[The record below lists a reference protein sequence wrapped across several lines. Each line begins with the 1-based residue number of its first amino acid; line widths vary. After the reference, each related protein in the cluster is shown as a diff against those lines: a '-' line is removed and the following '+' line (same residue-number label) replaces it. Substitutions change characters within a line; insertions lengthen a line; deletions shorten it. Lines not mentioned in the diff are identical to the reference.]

1 MTNTKDPLVDAF
13 LNPVNA
19 LHRQYE
25 ALRAFYVDK
34 VPGKEVA
41 ARFNYTPGSF
51 RLLCHQF
58 RQDPHLPFFL
68 PNRHAPRATTAA
80 TPKTPVQHERVIA
93 LRKQNCSIYD
103 IQRALQERHE
113 PLSAPAIWKILT
125 AHGFAKLPR
134 RADEER
140 PRDARVAVAPVAVA
154 PVADARAFS
163 LTPRQWRTEFG
174 GLFLFI
180 PLLVALRFEEV
191 MARVKLPGT
200 AQIPA
205 AHAMRSLLAL
215 KLFGRARHRHVMPSV
230 FDEGLALFA
239 GLNAIPKRS
248 TLTEYSCRVDPRCY
262 PQLMRHWF
270 DALGTVGIE
279 RGESFHLDFHT
290 IPFHGE
296 DALLEKHYVSK
307 RSRRQKGILAFLAQ
321 DAQQQMFCYANADL
335 RKDEQN
341 DEVLR
346 FVAFWKA
353 RTGALPKEL
362 IFDSKLTTYANLN
375 TLNAQKIDFITLRRR
390 TEKIIEG
397 LHEHP
402 GAWRKIELK
411 NVARQYRF
419 PRILDQRI
427 TLDDYEG
434 PVRQI
439 AITDFGHEKPTLL
452 LTNQLRRSAVSLIE
466 FYARRMLIENSI
478 ADSVDFFHID
488 ALSSAVALKIHCD
501 LQLTLMASS
510 LYRLLGAK
518 IGKEYAT
525 AHSSHLFRDFIE
537 AQARVTIDNHTV
549 EVAFGKRAHSPLLL
563 AAGFQDTDVAVPWW
577 GGRKLKISFG

>member
-1 MTNTKDPLVDAF
+1 MTNTNDPLIDAF
-13 LNPVNA
+13 LSPVNA

-25 ALRAFYVDK
+25 ALRAFFVDK
-34 VPGKEVA
+34 VPGKDVA
-41 ARFNYTPGSF
+41 SRFNYTPGSF

-58 RQDPHLPFFL
+58 RQNPEVPFFL
-68 PNRHAPRATTAA
+68 ENRHALRAAA
-80 TPKTPVQHERVIA
+80 AAAKKPPALHERVIA

-103 IQRALQERHE
+103 IQRALEQKHQS
-113 PLSAPAIWKILT
+113 LSAPAIWKILKT
-125 AHGFAKLPR
+125 HGFAKLPR
-134 RADEER
+134 RVDEER
-140 PRDARVAVAPVAVA
+140 PVNARVEAA

-163 LTPRQWRTEFG
+163 LEPRHFRTEFG

-180 PLLVALRFEEV
+180 PFLVAMRFEAV
-191 MARVKLPGT
+191 MARVPLPGT
-200 AQIPA
+200 LQIPA
-205 AHAMRSLLAL
+205 VHAIRALLAL
-215 KLFGRARHRHVMPSV
+215 KLFGRARHQHVMPSV

-248 TLTEYSCRVDPRCY
+248 FLTEYSCRIEPRCY
-262 PQLMRHWF
+262 PILMQQWF

-321 DAQQQMFCYANADL
+321 DAEQQMFCYANADL
-335 RKDEQN
+335 RKDQQN
-341 DEVLR
+341 DEILR
-346 FVAFWKA
+346 FIEFWKA
-353 RTGALPKEL
+353 RTGTLPKEL
-362 IFDSKLTTYANLN
+362 IFDSKLTTYANLH
-375 TLNAQKIDFITLRRR
+375 TLNAQKINFITLRRR
-390 TEKIIEG
+390 TDKIIEG
-397 LHEHP
+397 LWEHKS
-402 GAWRKIELK
+402 AWRKIELS
-411 NVARQYRF
+411 NVARQFRF
-419 PRILDQRI
+419 PKILDQRI
-427 TLDDYEG
+427 TLDDYQG
-434 PVRQI
+434 PIRQI

-452 LTNQLRRSAVSLIE
+452 LTNQMRRSASSLIE

-478 ADSVDFFHID
+478 ADSVEFFHID
-488 ALSSAVALKIHCD
+488 ALSSAVALKINCD

-518 IGKEYAT
+518 IGKEYTT
-525 AHSSHLFRDFIE
+525 ADSSHLFRDFIE
-537 AQARVTIDNHTV
+537 ANAMVTITDNTV

-563 AAGFQDTDVAVPWW
+563 AAGFQNTELAVPWW

>member
-1 MTNTKDPLVDAF
+1 MPLTNTDDPLVDAF
-13 LNPVNA
+13 LSPVNA

-34 VPGKEVA
+34 IPGKDVA
-41 ARFNYTPGSF
+41 RRFNYTPGSF

-58 RQDPHLPFFL
+58 RQDPAVPFFL
-68 PNRHAPRATTAA
+68 PNRHALRAAA
-80 TPKTPVQHERVIA
+80 AAAKKAPALHERVIA

-103 IQRALQERHE
+103 IQRALQERDE
-113 PLSAPAIWKILT
+113 RLSAPAIWKILT
-125 AHGFAKLPR
+125 SHGFAKLPR

-140 PRDARVAVAPVAVA
+140 PVDARVETA

-163 LTPRQWRTEFG
+163 LEPRHFRTEFG

-180 PLLVALRFEEV
+180 PLLVALRFEAV
-191 MARVKLPGT
+191 IARVPLPGT
-200 AQIPA
+200 LQIPA
-205 AHAMRSLLAL
+205 VHAIRSLLAL

-239 GLNAIPKRS
+239 GLNAIP
-248 TLTEYSCRVDPRCY
+248 
-262 PQLMRHWF
+262 
-270 DALGTVGIE
+270 I
-279 RGESFHLDFHT
+279 
-290 IPFHGE
+290 HGE

-335 RKDEQN
+335 RKNQQN
-341 DEVLR
+341 DEILR
-346 FVAFWKA
+346 FVEFWKA
-353 RTGALPKEL
+353 RTGTLPKEL
-362 IFDSKLTTYANLN
+362 IFDSKLTTYANLSA
-375 TLNAQKIDFITLRRR
+375 LNAQKINFITLRRR

-397 LHEHP
+397 LREHKS
-402 GAWRKIELK
+402 AWRKIELS
-411 NVARQYRF
+411 NVARQFRF
-419 PRILDQRI
+419 PKILDQRI
-427 TLDDYEG
+427 ALDDYEG
-434 PVRQI
+434 PLRQI

-452 LTNQLRRSAVSLIE
+452 LTNQLRRSAPSLIE

-488 ALSSAVALKIHCD
+488 ALSSAVALKINCD

-518 IGKEYAT
+518 IGKEYTT

-537 AQARVTIDNHTV
+537 ARAHVTITGNSV

-563 AAGFQDTDVAVPWW
+563 AAGFQHTDVAVPWW

>member
-1 MTNTKDPLVDAF
+1 LTNTDDPLIDAF
-13 LNPVNA
+13 LSPVNA

-34 VPGKEVA
+34 IPSKDVA
-41 ARFNYTPGSF
+41 SRFNYTPGSF

-58 RQDPHLPFFL
+58 RQNPEVPFFL
-68 PNRHAPRATTAA
+68 ENRHALRAAA
-80 TPKTPVQHERVIA
+80 AAAKKPPALHEQVIA

-103 IQRALQERHE
+103 IQRALEQKHQS
-113 PLSAPAIWKILT
+113 LSAPAIWKILKT
-125 AHGFAKLPR
+125 HGFAKLPR

-140 PRDARVAVAPVAVA
+140 PVNARVEAA

-163 LTPRQWRTEFG
+163 LEPRHFRTEFG

-180 PLLVALRFEEV
+180 PLLVAMRFEAV
-191 MARVKLPGT
+191 MARVPLPGT
-200 AQIPA
+200 LQIPA
-205 AHAMRSLLAL
+205 VHAIRALLAL
-215 KLFGRARHRHVMPSV
+215 KLFGRARHQHVMPSV

-248 TLTEYSCRVDPRCY
+248 FLTEYSCRIEPRCY
-262 PQLMRHWF
+262 SILMQHWF

-321 DAQQQMFCYANADL
+321 DAGQQMFCYANADL
-335 RKDEQN
+335 RKDQQN
-341 DEVLR
+341 DEILR
-346 FVAFWKA
+346 FVEFWKM

-362 IFDSKLTTYANLN
+362 IFDSKLTTYANLS
-375 TLNAQKIDFITLRRR
+375 TLNAQKINFITLRRR

-397 LHEHP
+397 LWEHKS
-402 GAWRKIELK
+402 AWRKIELS
-411 NVARQYRF
+411 NVARQFRF
-419 PRILDQRI
+419 PKILDQRI
-427 TLDDYEG
+427 TLDDYQG
-434 PVRQI
+434 PIRQI

-452 LTNQLRRSAVSLIE
+452 LTNQMRRSASSLIE

-478 ADSVDFFHID
+478 ADSVEFFHID
-488 ALSSAVALKIHCD
+488 ALSSAVALKINCD

-518 IGKEYAT
+518 VGKEYTT
-525 AHSSHLFRDFIE
+525 ADSSHLFRDFIE
-537 AQARVTIDNHTV
+537 ANAMVTITDNTV

-563 AAGFQDTDVAVPWW
+563 AAGFQNTELAVPWW

>member
-1 MTNTKDPLVDAF
+1 MTNTDDPLIDAF
-13 LNPVNA
+13 LSPVNA

-34 VPGKEVA
+34 VPGKDVA
-41 ARFNYTPGSF
+41 SRFNYTPGSF

-58 RQDPHLPFFL
+58 RQNPEVPFFL
-68 PNRHAPRATTAA
+68 ENRHALRAAA
-80 TPKTPVQHERVIA
+80 AAAKKPPALHERVIA

-103 IQRALQERHE
+103 IQRALEQKHQS
-113 PLSAPAIWKILT
+113 LSAPAIWKILKT
-125 AHGFAKLPR
+125 HGFAKLPR

-140 PRDARVAVAPVAVA
+140 PVNARVEAA

-163 LTPRQWRTEFG
+163 LEPRHFRTEFG

-180 PLLVALRFEEV
+180 PLLVAMRFEAL
-191 MARVKLPGT
+191 MARVPLPGT
-200 AQIPA
+200 LQIPA
-205 AHAMRSLLAL
+205 VHAIRALLAL
-215 KLFGRARHRHVMPSV
+215 KLFGRARHQHVMPSV

-248 TLTEYSCRVDPRCY
+248 FLTEYSCRIEPHCY
-262 PQLMRHWF
+262 PILMQQWF

-279 RGESFHLDFHT
+279 RGDSFHLDFHT

-321 DAQQQMFCYANADL
+321 DADQQMFCYANADL
-335 RKDEQN
+335 RKDQQN
-341 DEVLR
+341 DEILR
-346 FVAFWKA
+346 FIEFWKA
-353 RTGALPKEL
+353 RTGTLPKEL
-362 IFDSKLTTYANLN
+362 IFDSKLTTYANLH
-375 TLNAQKIDFITLRRR
+375 TLNAQKINFITLRRR

-397 LHEHP
+397 LWEHKS
-402 GAWRKIELK
+402 AWRKIELS
-411 NVARQYRF
+411 NVARQFRF
-419 PRILDQRI
+419 PKILDQRI
-427 TLDDYEG
+427 TLDDYQG
-434 PVRQI
+434 PIRQI

-452 LTNQLRRSAVSLIE
+452 LTNQMRRSASSLIE

-478 ADSVDFFHID
+478 ADSVEFFHID
-488 ALSSAVALKIHCD
+488 ALSSAVALKMNCD

-518 IGKEYAT
+518 IGKEYTT
-525 AHSSHLFRDFIE
+525 ADSSQLFRDFIE
-537 AQARVTIDNHTV
+537 ANAMVTITDNTV

-563 AAGFQDTDVAVPWW
+563 AAGFQNTELAVPWW

>member
-1 MTNTKDPLVDAF
+1 MTNTDDPLIDAF
-13 LNPVNA
+13 LSPVNA

-34 VPGKEVA
+34 IPGKDVA
-41 ARFNYTPGSF
+41 SRFNYTPGSF

-58 RQDPHLPFFL
+58 RQNPEVPFFL
-68 PNRHAPRATTAA
+68 ENRHALRAAA
-80 TPKTPVQHERVIA
+80 AAAKKPPALHERVIA

-103 IQRALQERHE
+103 IQRALEQKHQS
-113 PLSAPAIWKILT
+113 LSAPAIWKILKT
-125 AHGFAKLPR
+125 HGFAKLPR

-140 PRDARVAVAPVAVA
+140 PVNARVEAA

-163 LTPRQWRTEFG
+163 LEPRHFRTEFG

-180 PLLVALRFEEV
+180 PLLVAMRFEAV
-191 MARVKLPGT
+191 MARVPLPGT
-200 AQIPA
+200 LQIPA
-205 AHAMRSLLAL
+205 VHAIRALLAL
-215 KLFGRARHRHVMPSV
+215 KLFGRARHQHVMPSV

-248 TLTEYSCRVDPRCY
+248 FLTEYSCRIEPRCY
-262 PQLMRHWF
+262 PILMQHWF

-321 DAQQQMFCYANADL
+321 DAEQQMFCYANADL
-335 RKDEQN
+335 RKDQQN
-341 DEVLR
+341 DEILR
-346 FVAFWKA
+346 FVEFWKT
-353 RTGALPKEL
+353 RTGTLPKEL

-375 TLNAQKIDFITLRRR
+375 TLNAQKINFITLRRR

-397 LHEHP
+397 LWEHKS
-402 GAWRKIELK
+402 AWRKIELS
-411 NVARQYRF
+411 NVARQFRF
-419 PRILDQRI
+419 PKILDQRI
-427 TLDDYEG
+427 TLDDYQG
-434 PVRQI
+434 PIRQI

-452 LTNQLRRSAVSLIE
+452 LTNQMRRSASSLIE

-478 ADSVDFFHID
+478 ADSVEFFHID
-488 ALSSAVALKIHCD
+488 ALSSAVALKINCD

-518 IGKEYAT
+518 IGKEYTNAD
-525 AHSSHLFRDFIE
+525 SSHLFRDFIE
-537 AQARVTIDNHTV
+537 ANAMVTITDNTV

-563 AAGFQDTDVAVPWW
+563 AAGFQNTELAVPWW

>member
-140 PRDARVAVAPVAVA
+140 PRDARVAVAPVA
-154 PVADARAFS
+154 DARAFS

-248 TLTEYSCRVDPRCY
+248 YLTEYSCRVDPRCY

-390 TEKIIEG
+390 TEKIMEG

-402 GAWRKIELK
+402 SAWRKIELK

-488 ALSSAVALKIHCD
+488 ALSSAVALKINCD

-549 EVAFGKRAHSPLLL
+549 EVAFGKHAHSPLLL

>member
-140 PRDARVAVAPVAVA
+140 PRDARVAVAPVA
-154 PVADARAFS
+154 DARAFS

-248 TLTEYSCRVDPRCY
+248 YLTEYSCRVDPRCY

-397 LHEHP
+397 LYEHP

-488 ALSSAVALKIHCD
+488 ALSSAVALKINCD

-577 GGRKLKISFG
+577 SGRKLKISFG

>member
-140 PRDARVAVAPVAVA
+140 PRDARVAVAPVA
-154 PVADARAFS
+154 DARAFS

-248 TLTEYSCRVDPRCY
+248 YLTEYSCRVDPRCY

-488 ALSSAVALKIHCD
+488 ALSSAVALKINCD

>member
-1 MTNTKDPLVDAF
+1 LTNTNDPLIDAF
-13 LNPVNA
+13 LSPVNA

-25 ALRAFYVDK
+25 ALRAFFVDK
-34 VPGKEVA
+34 IPGKDVA
-41 ARFNYTPGSF
+41 SRFNYTPGSF

-58 RQDPHLPFFL
+58 RQNPEVPFFL
-68 PNRHAPRATTAA
+68 ENRHALRAAA
-80 TPKTPVQHERVIA
+80 AAAKKPPALHERVIA

-103 IQRALQERHE
+103 IQRALEQKHQS
-113 PLSAPAIWKILT
+113 LSAPAIWKILKT
-125 AHGFAKLPR
+125 HGFAKLPR
-134 RADEER
+134 RVDEER
-140 PRDARVAVAPVAVA
+140 PVNARVEAA

-163 LTPRQWRTEFG
+163 LEPRHFRTEFG

-180 PLLVALRFEEV
+180 PLLVAMRFEAV
-191 MARVKLPGT
+191 MARVPLPGT
-200 AQIPA
+200 LQIPA
-205 AHAMRSLLAL
+205 VHAIRALLAL
-215 KLFGRARHRHVMPSV
+215 KLFGRARHQHVMPSV

-248 TLTEYSCRVDPRCY
+248 FLTEYSCRIEPRCY
-262 PQLMRHWF
+262 PILMQQWF

-321 DAQQQMFCYANADL
+321 DAEQQMFCYANADL
-335 RKDEQN
+335 RKDQQN
-341 DEVLR
+341 DEILR
-346 FVAFWKA
+346 FIEFWKA
-353 RTGALPKEL
+353 RTGTLPKEL
-362 IFDSKLTTYANLN
+362 IFDSKLTTYANLH
-375 TLNAQKIDFITLRRR
+375 TLNAQKINFITLRRR
-390 TEKIIEG
+390 TDKIIEG
-397 LHEHP
+397 LWEHKS
-402 GAWRKIELK
+402 AWRKIELS
-411 NVARQYRF
+411 NVARQFRF
-419 PRILDQRI
+419 PKILDQRI
-427 TLDDYEG
+427 TLDDYQG
-434 PVRQI
+434 PIRQI

-452 LTNQLRRSAVSLIE
+452 LTNQMRRSASSLIE

-478 ADSVDFFHID
+478 ADSVEFFHID
-488 ALSSAVALKIHCD
+488 ALSSAVALKINCD

-518 IGKEYAT
+518 IGKEYTT
-525 AHSSHLFRDFIE
+525 ADSSHLFRDFIE
-537 AQARVTIDNHTV
+537 ANAMVTITDNTV

-563 AAGFQDTDVAVPWW
+563 AAGFQNTELAVPWW

>member
-1 MTNTKDPLVDAF
+1 LTNTDDPLADAF
-13 LNPVNA
+13 LTPVNT

-34 VPGKEVA
+34 TPGAQVA
-41 ARFNYTPGSF
+41 ARFGYTPGSF

-58 RQDPHLPFFL
+58 RQDPGAAFFL
-68 PNRHAPRATTAA
+68 PNRHALRAAA
-80 TPKTPVQHERVIA
+80 AAGKKTPALHEHVIA

-103 IQRALQERHE
+103 IQRALEERDE
-113 PLSAPAIWKILT
+113 RLSAPAIWKIL
-125 AHGFAKLPR
+125 AARGFAKLPR

-140 PRDARVAVAPVAVA
+140 PVNARAEAAA
-154 PVADARAFS
+154 VADARAFS
-163 LTPRQWRTEFG
+163 LEPRHFRTEFG

-180 PLLVALRFEEV
+180 PLLVALRFETV
-191 MARVKLPGT
+191 IGHVPLPGT
-200 AQIPA
+200 RQIPA

-248 TLTEYSCRVDPRCY
+248 YLTEYSCRIHPRCY
-262 PQLMRHWF
+262 PMLMQHWF

-296 DALLEKHYVSK
+296 DALLEKHYVSR

-335 RKDEQN
+335 RKNQQN
-341 DEVLR
+341 DEILR
-346 FVAFWKA
+346 FVEFWKA
-353 RTGALPKEL
+353 CTGTLPKEL
-362 IFDSKLTTYANLN
+362 IFDSKLTTYSNLN
-375 TLNAQKIDFITLRRR
+375 TLNTQKINFITLRRR
-390 TEKIIEG
+390 TDKIIEG
-397 LHEHP
+397 LRAHP
-402 GAWRKIELK
+402 SAWRKIELD
-411 NVARQYRF
+411 NVTRQFRF
-419 PRILDQRI
+419 PKILDQRI
-427 TLDDYEG
+427 ALEGYEG
-434 PVRQI
+434 PIRQI
-439 AITDFGHEKPTLL
+439 AITDLGHEKPTLL
-452 LTNQLRRSAVSLIE
+452 LTNQLRRSASSLIE

-478 ADSVDFFHID
+478 ADSVEFFHID
-488 ALSSAVALKIHCD
+488 ALSSAVALKISCD

-518 IGKEYAT
+518 VGKEYTT

-537 AQARVTIDNHTV
+537 AQALVNITPRTV

-577 GGRKLKISFG
+577 GGRTLKVSFG

>member
-1 MTNTKDPLVDAF
+1 MTKTDDPLVDAF
-13 LNPVNA
+13 LSPVNT

-58 RQDPHLPFFL
+58 RQDPDLPFFL
-68 PNRHAPRATTAA
+68 PNRHTLRTSEAA
-80 TPKTPVQHERVIA
+80 TEKPSALHERVIA

-103 IQRALQERHE
+103 IQRALQERGE
-113 PLSAPAIWKILT
+113 RLSAPAIWKVLT

-140 PRDARVAVAPVAVA
+140 PLNARVEAA

-163 LTPRQWRTEFG
+163 LAPRHFRTEFG

-191 MARVKLPGT
+191 IARVPLPGT
-200 AQIPA
+200 RQIPA
-205 AHAMRSLLAL
+205 AHAVRSLLAL

-248 TLTEYSCRVDPRCY
+248 YLTEYSCRIHPRCY
-262 PQLMRHWF
+262 PQLMQHWF
-270 DALGTVGIE
+270 DALGTIGIE

-321 DAQQQMFCYANADL
+321 DAQQQMFCYANSDL
-335 RKDEQN
+335 RKNQQN
-341 DEVLR
+341 DEILR
-346 FVAFWKA
+346 FVEFWKA
-353 RTGALPKEL
+353 RTGTLPKEL
-362 IFDSKLTTYANLN
+362 IFDSKLTTYANLS
-375 TLNAQKIDFITLRRR
+375 TLNAQKINFITLRRR

-397 LHEHP
+397 LREHKS
-402 GAWRKIELK
+402 AWRKIELS
-411 NVARQYRF
+411 NIARQYRF
-419 PRILDQRI
+419 PKILDQRI
-427 TLDDYEG
+427 SLDGYDG
-434 PVRQI
+434 PIRQI
-439 AITDFGHEKPTLL
+439 AITDLGHEKPTLL
-452 LTNQLRRSAVSLIE
+452 LTNQLRRSAASLIE

-488 ALSSAVALKIHCD
+488 ALSSAVALKTNCD

-518 IGKEYAT
+518 IGKEYTT
-525 AHSSHLFRDFIE
+525 ARSSHLFRDFIE
-537 AQARVTIDNHTV
+537 AQALVTITADAV
-549 EVAFGKRAHSPLLL
+549 DVAFGKRAHSPLLL
-563 AAGFQDTDVAVPWW
+563 AAGFQDTNVAVPWW
-577 GGRKLKISFG
+577 GNRKLKVSFG

>member
-1 MTNTKDPLVDAF
+1 MS
-13 LNPVNA
+13 PVNA

-34 VPGKEVA
+34 VPGKDVA
-41 ARFNYTPGSF
+41 SRFNYTPGSF

-58 RQDPHLPFFL
+58 RQNPEVPFFL
-68 PNRHAPRATTAA
+68 ENRHALRAAA
-80 TPKTPVQHERVIA
+80 ADKKTPALHERVIA

-103 IQRALQERHE
+103 IQRALEQKNQS
-113 PLSAPAIWKILT
+113 LSAPAIWKILKT
-125 AHGFAKLPR
+125 HGFAKLPR

-140 PRDARVAVAPVAVA
+140 PVNARVEAA

-163 LTPRQWRTEFG
+163 LEPRHFRTEFG

-180 PLLVALRFEEV
+180 PLLVAMRFEAV
-191 MARVKLPGT
+191 MARVPLPGT
-200 AQIPA
+200 LQIPA
-205 AHAMRSLLAL
+205 VHAIRALLAL
-215 KLFGRARHRHVMPSV
+215 KLFGRARHQHVMPSV

-248 TLTEYSCRVDPRCY
+248 FLTEYSCRIEPHCY
-262 PQLMRHWF
+262 PILMQQWF

-321 DAQQQMFCYANADL
+321 DAGQQMFCYANADL
-335 RKDEQN
+335 RKDQQN
-341 DEVLR
+341 DEILR
-346 FVAFWKA
+346 FIEFWKA
-353 RTGALPKEL
+353 RTGTLPKEL

-375 TLNAQKIDFITLRRR
+375 TLNAQKINFITLRRR

-397 LHEHP
+397 LWEHKS
-402 GAWRKIELK
+402 AWRKIELS
-411 NVARQYRF
+411 NVARQFRF
-419 PRILDQRI
+419 PKILDQRI
-427 TLDDYEG
+427 TLDDYQG
-434 PVRQI
+434 PIRQI

-452 LTNQLRRSAVSLIE
+452 LTNQMRRSASSLIE

-478 ADSVDFFHID
+478 ADSVEYFHID
-488 ALSSAVALKIHCD
+488 ALSSAVALKINCD

-518 IGKEYAT
+518 IGKEYTT
-525 AHSSHLFRDFIE
+525 ADSSHLFRDFIE
-537 AQARVTIDNHTV
+537 ANAMVTITDNTV

-563 AAGFQDTDVAVPWW
+563 AAGFQNTELAVPWW

>member
-140 PRDARVAVAPVAVA
+140 PRDARVAVAPVA
-154 PVADARAFS
+154 DARAFS

-248 TLTEYSCRVDPRCY
+248 YLTEYSCRVDPRCY

-466 FYARRMLIENSI
+466 FYARHMLIENSI

>member
-13 LNPVNA
+13 LSPVNT

-58 RQDPHLPFFL
+58 RQDPAVPFFL
-68 PNRHAPRATTAA
+68 PNRHALRAAAAA
-80 TPKTPVQHERVIA
+80 TKKTPAVHERVIA

-103 IQRALQERHE
+103 IQRALEEKDQR
-113 PLSAPAIWKILT
+113 LSAPAIWKILT
-125 AHGFAKLPR
+125 THGFAKLPR

-140 PRDARVAVAPVAVA
+140 PRDGRVEAA

-163 LTPRQWRTEFG
+163 LESRHFRTEFG

-180 PLLVALRFEEV
+180 PLLVALRFEAV
-191 MARVKLPGT
+191 IARVPLPGT
-200 AQIPA
+200 EQIPA
-205 AHAMRSLLAL
+205 VHAIRSLLAL

-230 FDEGLALFA
+230 FDEGLAFFA
-239 GLNAIPKRS
+239 ALNAIPKRS
-248 TLTEYSCRVDPRCY
+248 FLTEYSCRIDPKCY
-262 PQLMRHWF
+262 PKLMQHWF
-270 DALGTVGIE
+270 DALGTVGIT

-335 RKDEQN
+335 RKDQQN
-341 DEVLR
+341 DEILR
-346 FVAFWKA
+346 FVEFWKA
-353 RTGALPKEL
+353 RTGTLPKEL
-362 IFDSKLTTYANLN
+362 IFDSKLTTYGNLN
-375 TLNAQKIDFITLRRR
+375 TLNEQKINFITLRRR

-397 LHEHP
+397 LWEP
-402 GAWRKIELK
+402 KSAWRKIELS
-411 NVARQYRF
+411 NVARQFRF
-419 PRILDQRI
+419 PKILDQRI

-434 PVRQI
+434 PIRQI
-439 AITDFGHEKPTLL
+439 AITEFGHEKPTLL
-452 LTNQLRRSAVSLIE
+452 LTNQLRRSAASLIE

-478 ADSVDFFHID
+478 ADSVEFFHID
-488 ALSSAVALKIHCD
+488 ALSSAVALKINCD

-518 IGKEYAT
+518 IGKEYTT
-525 AHSSHLFRDFIE
+525 ADSSHLFRDFIE
-537 AQARVTIDNHTV
+537 AQALVTITGTTV

-563 AAGFQDTDVAVPWW
+563 AAGFQNTEVAVPWW
-577 GGRKLKISFG
+577 GGRKLKVSFG

>member
-1 MTNTKDPLVDAF
+1 
-13 LNPVNA
+13 

-34 VPGKEVA
+34 VPGTQVA

-58 RQDPHLPFFL
+58 RQDPALPFFL
-68 PNRHAPRATTAA
+68 PSRHVLRAAA
-80 TPKTPVQHERVIA
+80 VAAKKTPALHERVIA

-103 IQRALQERHE
+103 IQRALQERDE
-113 PLSAPAIWKILT
+113 RLSAPAIWKILT

-140 PRDARVAVAPVAVA
+140 PLDARVSVA
-154 PVADARAFS
+154 PVADVRAFS
-163 LTPRQWRTEFG
+163 LAPRQWRTEFG

-191 MARVKLPGT
+191 IARVQLPGT

-205 AHAMRSLLAL
+205 AHALRSLLAL

-248 TLTEYSCRVDPRCY
+248 YLTEYSCRIHPRCY
-262 PQLMRHWF
+262 PQLMQHWF
-270 DALGTVGIE
+270 DALGTLGIE

-341 DEVLR
+341 DEILR
-346 FVAFWKA
+346 FVQFWKA
-353 RTGALPKEL
+353 RTGTLPKEL
-362 IFDSKLTTYANLN
+362 IFDSKLTTYSNLN
-375 TLNAQKIDFITLRRR
+375 ALNAQKVDFITLRRR

-397 LHEHP
+397 LREHP
-402 GAWRKIELK
+402 SAWRRIELK

-419 PRILDQRI
+419 PKILDQRI
-427 TLDDYEG
+427 SLDDYEG
-434 PVRQI
+434 PIRQI

-452 LTNQLRRSAVSLIE
+452 LTNQLRRSAPSLIE

-488 ALSSAVALKIHCD
+488 ALSSAVALKINCD
-501 LQLTLMASS
+501 LQLTLIASS
-510 LYRLLGAK
+510 LYRLLGAR
-518 IGKEYAT
+518 IGKEYTT

-537 AQARVTIDNHTV
+537 AQARVTINRNTV

-563 AAGFQDTDVAVPWW
+563 AAGFQDTDIAVPWW
-577 GGRKLKISFG
+577 HGRRLKISFG

>member
-1 MTNTKDPLVDAF
+1 
-13 LNPVNA
+13 
-19 LHRQYE
+19 
-25 ALRAFYVDK
+25 
-34 VPGKEVA
+34 
-41 ARFNYTPGSF
+41 
-51 RLLCHQF
+51 
-58 RQDPHLPFFL
+58 LPFFL
-68 PNRHAPRATTAA
+68 PNRHALRAAA
-80 TPKTPVQHERVIA
+80 AAAKKTPALHERVIA

-103 IQRALQERHE
+103 IQRALQEKDQR
-113 PLSAPAIWKILT
+113 LSAPAIWKILT
-125 AHGFAKLPR
+125 THGFAKLPR

-140 PRDARVAVAPVAVA
+140 PVDARVEAA

-163 LTPRQWRTEFG
+163 LEPRHFRTEFG

-180 PLLVALRFEEV
+180 PLLVALHFEAV
-191 MARVKLPGT
+191 MARVPLPGT
-200 AQIPA
+200 LQIPA
-205 AHAMRSLLAL
+205 VHAIRALLAL

-248 TLTEYSCRVDPRCY
+248 FLTEHSCRIEPRCY
-262 PQLMRHWF
+262 PKLMQHWF

-335 RKDEQN
+335 RKDQQN
-341 DEVLR
+341 DEILR
-346 FVAFWKA
+346 FVEFWKA
-353 RTGALPKEL
+353 RTGSLPKEL
-362 IFDSKLTTYANLN
+362 IFDSKLTTYGNLN
-375 TLNAQKIDFITLRRR
+375 TLNGQKINFITLRRR

-397 LHEHP
+397 LREHKS
-402 GAWRKIELK
+402 AWRKIELK
-411 NVARQYRF
+411 NVARQFRF
-419 PRILDQRI
+419 PKILDQRI

-434 PVRQI
+434 PIRQI

-452 LTNQLRRSAVSLIE
+452 LTNQLRRSAPSLIE

-478 ADSVDFFHID
+478 ADSVEFFHID
-488 ALSSAVALKIHCD
+488 ALSSAVALKINCD

-518 IGKEYAT
+518 IGKEYTT
-525 AHSSHLFRDFIE
+525 ADSSHLFRDFIE
-537 AQARVTIDNHTV
+537 AQALVTISGNTV

-563 AAGFQDTDVAVPWW
+563 AAGFQNTDVAVPWW

>member
-1 MTNTKDPLVDAF
+1 MTNTNDPLIDAF
-13 LNPVNA
+13 LSPVNA

-25 ALRAFYVDK
+25 ALRAFFVDK
-34 VPGKEVA
+34 VPGKDVA
-41 ARFNYTPGSF
+41 SRFNYTPGSF

-58 RQDPHLPFFL
+58 RQNPEVPFFL
-68 PNRHAPRATTAA
+68 ENRHALRAAA
-80 TPKTPVQHERVIA
+80 AAAKKPPALHERVIA

-103 IQRALQERHE
+103 IQRALEQKHQS
-113 PLSAPAIWKILT
+113 LSAPAIWKILKT
-125 AHGFAKLPR
+125 HGFAKLPR
-134 RADEER
+134 RVDEER
-140 PRDARVAVAPVAVA
+140 PVNARVEAA

-163 LTPRQWRTEFG
+163 LEPRHFRTEFG

-180 PLLVALRFEEV
+180 PLLVAMRFEAV
-191 MARVKLPGT
+191 MARVPLPGT
-200 AQIPA
+200 LQIPA
-205 AHAMRSLLAL
+205 VHAIRALLAL
-215 KLFGRARHRHVMPSV
+215 KLFGRARHQHVMPSV

-248 TLTEYSCRVDPRCY
+248 FLTEYSCRIEPHCY
-262 PQLMRHWF
+262 PILMQQWF

-296 DALLEKHYVSK
+296 DALLEKYYVSK

-321 DAQQQMFCYANADL
+321 DAGQQMFCYANADL
-335 RKDEQN
+335 RKDQQN
-341 DEVLR
+341 DEILR
-346 FVAFWKA
+346 FIEFWKA
-353 RTGALPKEL
+353 RTGTLPKEL

-375 TLNAQKIDFITLRRR
+375 TLNAQKINFITLRRR

-397 LHEHP
+397 LWEHKS
-402 GAWRKIELK
+402 AWRKIELS
-411 NVARQYRF
+411 NVARQFRF
-419 PRILDQRI
+419 PKILDQRI
-427 TLDDYEG
+427 TLDDYQG
-434 PVRQI
+434 PIRQI

-452 LTNQLRRSAVSLIE
+452 LTNQMRRSASSLIE

-478 ADSVDFFHID
+478 ADSVEFFHID
-488 ALSSAVALKIHCD
+488 ALSSAVALKINCD

-518 IGKEYAT
+518 IGKEYTT
-525 AHSSHLFRDFIE
+525 ADSSHLFRDFIE
-537 AQARVTIDNHTV
+537 ANAMVTITDNTV

-563 AAGFQDTDVAVPWW
+563 AAGFQNTELAVPWW